1 MLIHAYDMLIDMV
14 DQCMAIDDQ
23 LCIKY
28 KAYR

>member
-1 MLIHAYDMLIDMV
+1 MLIHADMLIDMV

-23 LCIKY
+23 LCIRY